1 MSPKLGDGLGNVL
14 GTKVSLDSSP
24 LDNEKYPPLKSPNY
38 DKSVAFWSASR
49 IKKKKWLWLKKNSPT
64 MWLTFIYIVGLMFY

>member
-14 GTKVSLDSSP
+14 GTKVPLDSSP

-49 IKKKKWLWLKKNSPT
+49 IKKKEKKNDYDLRKIRQQCGWP
-64 MWLTFIYIVGLMFY
+64 LFILLD